1 MRIGSRPPR
10 VLEVLSTATFMLA
23 LLLRRRPLSFH
34 ASRARPRPLSAMPTE
49 VVTCSAGAIRDG
61 SDGKLTVG

>member
-1 MRIGSRPPR
+1 
-10 VLEVLSTATFMLA
+10 MLA
-23 LLLRRRPLSFH
+23 LLRRRPLSFH